1 MLLSLN
7 IQNVALIHEINM
19 EFSQG
24 LNVLTGETGAGK
36 SILIDALGVILGNR
50 VSTDLIRHD
59 EEALKVEGSFLVPET
74 GPINDLLNEWEIPLE
89 EDHSLL
95 IVRKINRAG
104 KNTVWLNG
112 NQIPVS
118 SLKRIGVE
126 LVAIHGQHDT
136 QEIFSSDFALKILD
150 QSHPEILTLK
160 EKYQEKYRALK
171 ALEAEEERIRQR
183 ESDRTNRLEML
194 TWQIQELSEAQLN
207 EDEENKLEAYVLKA
221 SNTERIAS
229 GLGEAYERL
238 NGDTESIL
246 SGLFQSKRALEQAAR
261 FDSSI
266 SATVKELENVYF
278 LTEEIIQQVRE
289 SQSTIDFDPFELER
303 SQKRLDVLYRLKKKY
318 NLDIPELKNHLQS
331 QIDEKQQ
338 LEIEQVRKNS
348 LTAEILAAKAEVF
361 TSGNLLS
368 EKRSSIAREWGKTIQ
383 DAISSLA
390 MPDAKFEI
398 SQEQRDEW
406 TIEGQDRIEFL
417 FSANIGQPLQPLRKV
432 ASGGELSRVA
442 LALKSIAAQDNQSQ
456 TLIFDEVD
464 TGIGGKT
471 ALAVGEKMRKLAEQN
486 QLLTITHLP
495 QIASFA
501 TRHFHIAKNVLN
513 QQTLTEVSLLD
524 PKEQIDEI
532 ARMLAGDRDHETA
545 RKMAQEMLL
554 QNGNSG
560 ERKGEAG
567 W

>member
-19 EFSQG
+19 EFSEG

-36 SILIDALGVILGNR
+36 SILVDALGVILGNR
-50 VSTDLIRHD
+50 VSPDLIRHD
-59 EEALKVEGSFLVPET
+59 QEALKVEAAFLVP
-74 GPINDLLNEWEIPLE
+74 PNSPANDLLNQWEIPIE
-89 EDHSLL
+89 EDQSVL
-95 IVRKINRAG
+95 IVRKINRSG

-118 SLKRIGVE
+118 SLKRLGEE

-136 QEIFSSDFALKILD
+136 QEIFSSDFALRILD
-150 QSHPEILTLK
+150 QSHPEILIPK
-160 EKYQEKYRALK
+160 EKYQEKYRTLK
-171 ALEAEEERIRQR
+171 MLEAEEEQINQR
-183 ESDRTNRLEML
+183 ESDRSNRLEML
-194 TWQIQELSEAQLN
+194 TWQIQELTEAQLD

-229 GLGEAYERL
+229 GLAEAYERL
-238 NGDTESIL
+238 NGDTDSIL

-261 FDSSI
+261 FDNSI
-266 SATVKELENVYF
+266 DSIAKELENIYF
-278 LTEEIIQQVRE
+278 LTEEVIHQVRE
-289 SQSTIDFDPFELER
+289 NQSTIDFDPYELEC
-303 SQKRLDVLYRLKKKY
+303 SQKRLDILYRLKKKY
-318 NLDIPELKNHLQS
+318 QLDIPDLKNLLQS
-331 QIDEKQQ
+331 QIAEKHQ
-338 LEIEQVRKNS
+338 LEIEQIRKNS
-348 LTAEILAAKAEVF
+348 LTAEIASAKAEVIS
-361 TSGNLLS
+361 SGNLLS
-368 EKRSSIAREWGKTIQ
+368 EKRRHVAHKWGRTIQ
-383 DAISSLA
+383 EAISSLA

-398 SQEQRDEW
+398 SQEKREEW

-442 LALKSIAAQDNQSQ
+442 LALKSIATQENQSQ

-471 ALAVGEKMRKLAEQN
+471 ALAVGEKMRKLADKN

-501 TRHFHIAKNVLN
+501 TRHFHISKNVLN

-524 PKEQIDEI
+524 SKEQIDEI
-532 ARMLAGDRDHETA
+532 ARMLAGDRDHDTA

-554 QNGNSG
+554 QNGTSK
-560 ERKGEAG
+560 E
-567 W
+567 